1 MPDKIL
7 LVEDATDIAELLDLH
22 IQDLGYA
29 LDHAADGEVGLQMA
43 LAGDYRLVILDLM
56 LPKVDGMDVCK
67 GIRAKKESL
76 PILMLTSK
84 SEEFDKV
91 LGLELGADDYVTKPF
106 GIRELMARIKALIRR
121 AQPVEE
127 VDTQEILTWGP
138 LVINLVKR
146 RVERDGER
154 IELTS
159 KEFDLLV
166 LFAKH
171 PGRVYSR
178 DHLLDIVWGYQFEG
192 YNHTVNSHI
201 NRLRAKIET
210 DPAHPDLIKTV
221 WGVGYRFAE
230 EEELG
235 NETDSE

>member
-7 LVEDATDIAELLDLH
+7 LVEDDRDIAELLDLH
-22 IQDLGYA
+22 IQDLGYG
-29 LDHAADGEVGLQMA
+29 LDHAADGALGLQMA
-43 LAGDYRLVILDLM
+43 LSGDYRLVILDLM
-56 LPKVDGMDVCK
+56 LPKLDGMEVCK
-67 GIRAKKESL
+67 RIRAKKESL

-121 AQPVEE
+121 TEPVAEPEAQSV
-127 VDTQEILTWGP
+127 LNWGP
-138 LVINLVKR
+138 LLIDLDKR
-146 RVERDGER
+146 RVERGGER

-178 DHLLDIVWGYQFEG
+178 DHLLDLVWGYQFEG

-210 DPAHPDLIKTV
+210 DPAHPELIKTV

-235 NETDSE
+235 HETDSE

>member
-1 MPDKIL
+1 MDKIL
-7 LVEDATDIAELLDLH
+7 LVEDDTDIATLLDLH
-22 IQDLGYA
+22 IQDLGYGM
-29 LDHAADGEVGLQMA
+29 DHAADGEVGLEMA
-43 LAGDYRLVILDLM
+43 LAGEYRLVILDLM
-56 LPKVDGMDVCK
+56 LPKMDGMDLCK
-67 GIRAKKESL
+67 GIRAKKENL

-121 AQPVEE
+121 SQPVEE
-127 VDTQEILTWGP
+127 TDTREVLTW
-138 LVINLVKR
+138 VINLAKR
-146 RVERDGER
+146 RVERGGER

-159 KEFDLLV
+159 NEFDLLV

-178 DHLLDIVWGYQFEG
+178 DHLLDLVWGYQFEG

-210 DPAHPDLIKTV
+210 DPSHPELIKTV

-230 EEELG
+230 EEELDH
-235 NETDSE
+235 ETDSE

>member
-7 LVEDATDIAELLDLH
+7 LVEDDRDIAELLDLH
-22 IQDLGYA
+22 IQDLGYG
-29 LDHAADGEVGLQMA
+29 LDHAADGELGLQMA
-43 LAGDYRLVILDLM
+43 LSGDYRLVILDLM
-56 LPKVDGMDVCK
+56 LPKLDGMEVCK
-67 GIRAKKESL
+67 RIRAKKESL

-121 AQPVEE
+121 TEPVAEPE
-127 VDTQEILTWGP
+127 VQSVLNWGP
-138 LVINLVKR
+138 LLIDLDKR
-146 RVERDGER
+146 RVERGGER

-178 DHLLDIVWGYQFEG
+178 DHLLDLVWGYQFEG

-210 DPAHPDLIKTV
+210 DPAHPELIKTV

-235 NETDSE
+235 HETDSE

>member
-7 LVEDATDIAELLDLH
+7 LVEDDRDIAELLDLH
-22 IQDLGYA
+22 IQDLGYG
-29 LDHAADGEVGLQMA
+29 LDHAADGELGLQMA
-43 LAGDYRLVILDLM
+43 LSGDYRLVILDLM
-56 LPKVDGMDVCK
+56 LPKLDGMEVCK
-67 GIRAKKESL
+67 RIRAKKESL

-121 AQPVEE
+121 TEPVAEPEE
-127 VDTQEILTWGP
+127 QSVLNWGP
-138 LVINLVKR
+138 LFIDLDKR
-146 RVERDGER
+146 RVERGGER

-178 DHLLDIVWGYQFEG
+178 DHLLDLVWGYQFEG

-210 DPAHPDLIKTV
+210 DPAHPELIKTV

-235 NETDSE
+235 HETDSE

>member
-7 LVEDATDIAELLDLH
+7 LVEDDTDIAELLDLH
-22 IQDLGYA
+22 IQDLGYD

-43 LAGDYRLVILDLM
+43 LSGDYRLVILDLM
-56 LPKVDGMDVCK
+56 LPKKDGMDVCK
-67 GIRAKKESL
+67 GIRAKKENL

-121 AQPVEE
+121 SHPVEE
-127 VDTQEILTWGP
+127 ADLPETLTRGA

-146 RVERDGER
+146 RVNRGDER

-178 DHLLDIVWGYQFEG
+178 EHLLDLVWGYQFDG

-201 NRLRAKIET
+201 NRLRAKIEK
-210 DPAHPDLIKTV
+210 DPAHPELIKTV

-230 EEELG
+230 EEELDH
-235 NETDSE
+235 ETDAK